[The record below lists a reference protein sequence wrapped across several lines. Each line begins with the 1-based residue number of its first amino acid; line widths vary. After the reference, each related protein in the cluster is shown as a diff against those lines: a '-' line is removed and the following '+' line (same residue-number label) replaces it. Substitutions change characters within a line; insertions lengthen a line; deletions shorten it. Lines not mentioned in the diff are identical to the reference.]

1 MLFDT
6 LFEFLVYYLGFLLIV
21 GLLGAI
27 FSKKHKE
34 LNALNEVNNA
44 SGLKKGDLAEFKE
57 GKTGVSQNITR
68 KKSAFKGLYKHC
80 PCRKAVENGLMSSI
94 CIYSSVAGFMLSLTN
109 IAFIGNYAWQN
120 FAVLVLSV
128 LCAWLGWVL
137 KK

>member
-6 LFEFLVYYLGFLLIV
+6 LFEFLVYYLGFLLVV

-44 SGLKKGDLAEFKE
+44 SGLKKGDLAELE
-57 GKTGVSQNITR
+57 GKAGISQNVVR

>member
-6 LFEFLVYYLGFLLIV
+6 LFEFLVYYLGFLLVV

-44 SGLKKGDLAEFKE
+44 SGLKKGDLAELE
-57 GKTGVSQNITR
+57 GKAGITQNATR

>member
-6 LFEFLVYYLGFLLIV
+6 LFEFLVYYLGFLLVV
-21 GLLGAI
+21 GFLGAV

-34 LNALNEVNNA
+34 LNALSEFNNA
-44 SGLKKGDLAEFKE
+44 NGLKKGDLAELE
-57 GKTGVSQNITR
+57 GKAGVSQSVVR

>member
-6 LFEFLVYYLGFLLIV
+6 LFEFLVYYLGFLLVV
-21 GLLGAI
+21 GILGAV

-34 LNALNEVNNA
+34 LNALNGFNNA
-44 SGLKKGDLAEFKE
+44 SVLKKGDLAEFKE
-57 GKTGVSQNITR
+57 GKVGVSQSVVR

>member
-6 LFEFLVYYLGFLLIV
+6 LFEFLVYYLGFLLVI

-34 LNALNEVNNA
+34 LSTLSEFNNA
-44 SGLKKGDLAEFKE
+44 SVLKKGDLAELE
-57 GKTGVSQNITR
+57 GKASVSQSIVR

>member
-6 LFEFLVYYLGFLLIV
+6 LFEFLVYYLGFLLVV

-44 SGLKKGDLAEFKE
+44 NGLKKGDLAELD
-57 GKTGVSQNITR
+57 GKAGISQNATR

>member
-6 LFEFLVYYLGFLLIV
+6 LFEFLVYYLGFLLVV
-21 GLLGAI
+21 GLLGAV

-44 SGLKKGDLAEFKE
+44 SGLKKGDLAEFKDSE
-57 GKTGVSQNITR
+57 TGVSQSVVR

>member
-6 LFEFLVYYLGFLLIV
+6 LFEFLVYYLGFLLVV
-21 GLLGAI
+21 GLLGAV

-34 LNALNEVNNA
+34 LNALSEFNNA
-44 SGLKKGDLAEFKE
+44 NGLKKGDLAELE
-57 GKTGVSQNITR
+57 GKAGVSQSVVR

>member
-6 LFEFLVYYLGFLLIV
+6 LFEFLVYYLGFLLVV
-21 GLLGAI
+21 GLLGAV

-34 LNALNEVNNA
+34 LNALNKVNNA
-44 SGLKKGDLAEFKE
+44 SGLKKGDLAELE
-57 GKTGVSQNITR
+57 GKAGVSQSVVR

>member
-6 LFEFLVYYLGFLLIV
+6 LFEFLVYYLGFLLVV
-21 GLLGAI
+21 GLLGAV

-44 SGLKKGDLAEFKE
+44 SGLKKGDLAELE
-57 GKTGVSQNITR
+57 SKTGVSQNVVR